1 MTMDEKE
8 LITIRF
14 SGEDAKLLKQK
25 ASELKISPTAYIRRL
40 IRSGNCP
47 VIKMGTDDIED
58 FIRKFTDLE
67 RAFAAAVGFIE
78 RSEGLVLSQDV
89 ELLKD
94 YMKEMT
100 DLFIKQV
107 KLSYKTR
114 LSAKRTI
121 VKEVMEQ
128 IKDRT
133 DV

>member
-1 MTMDEKE
+1 MDEKE

>member
-25 ASELKISPTAYIRRL
+25 ASESKISPTAFIRRL
-40 IRSGNCP
+40 IHSGNCP
-47 VIKMGTDDIED
+47 VIKMSTDDIED

-67 RAFAAAVGFIE
+67 RAFAAAIGYIE
-78 RSEGLVLSQDV
+78 AAEGLVLHQDA

-107 KLSYKTR
+107 EISYKTR
-114 LSAKRTI
+114 LSAKRAI
-121 VKEVMEQ
+121 VKEAMEQ
-128 IKDRT
+128 IKYRT
-133 DV
+133 DA

>member
-1 MTMDEKE
+1 MVEKE

-47 VIKMGTDDIED
+47 VIKMGMDDIDD
-58 FIRKFTDLE
+58 FIRKFTNLE

-78 RSEGLVLSQDV
+78 RSDGVVFSQDI

-100 DLFIKQV
+100 ELFTKQV
-107 KLSYKTR
+107 EISYRTR

-121 VKEVMEQ
+121 VKEAMEQ
-128 IKDRT
+128 IKNRI
-133 DV
+133 VQ